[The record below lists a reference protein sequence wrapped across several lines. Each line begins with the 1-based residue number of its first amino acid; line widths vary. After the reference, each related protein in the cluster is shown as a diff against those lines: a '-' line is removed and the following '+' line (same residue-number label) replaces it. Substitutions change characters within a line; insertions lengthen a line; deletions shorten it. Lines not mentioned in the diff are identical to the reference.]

1 MTLPALVIL
10 FLLAL
15 IMLLVGGGVLALLMS
30 HPALSAPLVGAFAAM
45 TLIVTI
51 LALLVAA
58 ARS

>member
-1 MTLPALVIL
+1 MTLTAVVIL

-15 IMLLVGGGVLALLMS
+15 IMLLVGGGVLALLMAR
-30 HPALSAPLVGAFAAM
+30 PALSAPLVGAFAAM

-51 LALLVAA
+51 LAVLVAA